1 MQLRLGE
8 FAVDKLDLIEDTK
21 GNAGE
26 NGRLIVTNLRIIWHS
41 LLLPRINLSMNQY
54 SKYTLHNLILFFQ
67 KNTISFKVKI
77 QNSNCKLNSKCQ
89 YF

>member
-41 LLLPRINLSMNQY
+41 LLLPRINLSMNRY
-54 SKYTLHNLILFFQ
+54 SKYTLHNLISFFQ

-77 QNSNCKLNSKCQ
+77 QTKFKMPIFLIYNI
-89 YF
+89 

>member
-8 FAVDKLDLIEDTK
+8 FNVDKLDLIEDTK
-21 GNAGE
+21 GNAGD

-41 LLLPRINLSMNQY
+41 LLLPKINLSMNH
-54 SKYTLHNLILFFQ
+54 KYINKHINNLIFFLFIIIFI
-67 KNTISFKVKI
+67 NI
-77 QNSNCKLNSKCQ
+77 